1 MENQMLTK
9 INKLAK
15 KLSANKQR
23 KLLRQMQHD
32 LQGLEIQQEI
42 EETSVEKGITIGTYK
57 KNEKPSEYAGIW
69 KGKEIDARELRE
81 KAWRGK

>member
-1 MENQMLTK
+1 MENQRLAK

-42 EETSVEKGITIGTYK
+42 EETSVEKGITKGTYK
-57 KNEKPSEYAGIW
+57 KDEKPSNYAGIW
-69 KGKEIDARELRE
+69 KGKEINARELRE
-81 KAWRGK
+81 KAW